1 MQDPPVR
8 TLRTSLLAGA
18 TLVASLA
25 TLAAPA
31 VAANPV
37 CADPTPRELCGG
49 RVFAEPLQS
58 ATALT
63 YAGAL
68 AGIDQLATDHPDW
81 ITVQRIG
88 DSADDLDLL
97 AVEVTAPADAPGA
110 LPLAERRVVLVN
122 QSIHGNEPGGREGGL
137 RYLED
142 LVTGRDED
150 RTALLGHVRLIQTFI
165 NPDGWAAG
173 DHDHVQTGGGAYLWI
188 RQNGEGTIGGAG
200 DLGLGVDLNRQAP
213 WPGPSRRNPGP
224 VAAPEAQ
231 AYVDFVRDLAAT
243 NDIIAAT
250 DIHGEVT
257 DAGALVM
264 LSAGEYDLDEAMK
277 ARTQGEAM
285 VDRLFAELD
294 DSQAAMLT
302 QALGD
307 YPAGELIA
315 SSEFLGGGTD
325 TGYFGDW
332 VSMAS
337 GGDAASLSTIELY
350 NFIGSP
356 GVNSLTARKEVM
368 QLYRDIVREILASMI
383 EEAVLTHDTALVGTG
398 PVAWVDTHERV
409 TDPVRL
415 VELSSA
421 DFWSDLA
428 LQTEDGLQRL
438 APAEVTA
445 DALVGL
451 ETVVVSGPTLSDD
464 AVAALRAFATEGG
477 RVLLT
482 DEGVVLADALFTDT
496 ELAPEA
502 RIDSAGIVD
511 IADGALTEGVRDG
524 AFMLVEPVTLGY
536 ARSLARGDDLPI
548 WGVDGARWRGLGG
561 STEIT
566 KGDDVV
572 AGTAPLGAGEVALIG
587 LLTPPVKDDGAD
599 PIDHGLESYGVL
611 DTGYQVLANAL
622 GGELATTTTPFAA
635 PPAVGTVAVAA
646 PRSAPAPAEGSG
658 TLPALLVLA
667 AAIAS
672 TGLAARRRDVAS

>member
-1 MQDPPVR
+1 MR
-8 TLRTSLLAGA
+8 NLRTSLLASVA
-18 TLVASLA
+18 LVASLT

-68 AGIDQLATDHPDW
+68 AGIDQLASDHPDW
-81 ITVQRIG
+81 ISVERIG

-97 AVEVTAPADAPGA
+97 AVEVTAPADAEGA
-110 LPLAERRVVLVN
+110 LPLVDRKVVLVN

-142 LVTGRDED
+142 LVTDRDAD
-150 RTALLGHVRLIQTFI
+150 RTALLGQVRLVQTFV

-188 RQNGEGTIGGAG
+188 RQNGEGPLGGAG

-213 WPGPSRRNPGP
+213 WPGPSRRNPAP

-231 AYVDFVRDLAAT
+231 AYVDFVRALADEA
-243 NDIIAAT
+243 DIVAAT

-277 ARTQGEAM
+277 ARTQGDAM
-285 VDRLFAELD
+285 VERLFAELD
-294 DSQAAMLT
+294 DSQATMLT
-302 QALGD
+302 QALGE
-307 YPAGELIA
+307 YPNGKLIA

-368 QLYRDIVREILASMI
+368 QLYRDVVREILASMI
-383 EEAVLTHDTALVGTG
+383 EQAALPHDTTLAGVGTVG
-398 PVAWVDTHERV
+398 WVDNHERV
-409 TDPVRL
+409 TDPVRG

-421 DFWSDLA
+421 DFWTDLA
-428 LQTEDGLQRL
+428 DQTEGGLQVLGADGL
-438 APAEVTA
+438 TA
-445 DALVGL
+445 DGLAALD
-451 ETVVVSGPTLSDD
+451 TVVVSRPTLAAD
-464 AVAALRAFATEGG
+464 AIAALRAFAEDGG

-482 DEGVVLADALFTDT
+482 DEGVVLADALFADA
-496 ELAPEA
+496 ELAPA
-502 RIDSAGIVD
+502 SRIDSAGIVD
-511 IADGALTEGVRDG
+511 LVDGDLTAGVRDD
-524 AFMLVEPVTLGY
+524 AFMLVEPLTMGY
-536 ARSLARGDDLPI
+536 ARSLAGGDDLPI
-548 WGVDGARWRGLGG
+548 WTVDEAVWSSLDG
-561 STEIT
+561 SVAIT
-566 KGDDVV
+566 KGGDVV

-587 LLTPPVKDDGAD
+587 LLTPPVKADGAD

-611 DTGYQVLANAL
+611 DTGYLVLANAL
-622 GGELATTTTPFAA
+622 GGVLTTVSTPASASSPVGAMAA
-635 PPAVGTVAVAA
+635 AA
-646 PRSAPAPAEGSG
+646 ARRAPAPAGDG
-658 TLPALLVLA
+658 TLLALLVLLLGTA
-667 AAIAS
+667 A
-672 TGLAARRRDVAS
+672 TGLLARREQATTH